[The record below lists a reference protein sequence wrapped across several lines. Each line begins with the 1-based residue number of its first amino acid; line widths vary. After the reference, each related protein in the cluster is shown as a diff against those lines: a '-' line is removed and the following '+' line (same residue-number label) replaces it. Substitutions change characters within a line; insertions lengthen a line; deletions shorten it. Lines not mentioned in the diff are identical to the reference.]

1 MPSSHTGLE
10 LSLPQLVDQ
19 RKGPIN
25 CEVTSL
31 SRREFNWSL
40 TVFQAIGN
48 CAWIG
53 KVRVASCELR
63 VTSCELRV
71 ASCSCFA
78 SCELRVSSEK
88 CELVH
93 LKRELRVP

>member
-1 MPSSHTGLE
+1 MCGL
-10 LSLPQLVDQ
+10 V
-19 RKGPIN
+19 K
-25 CEVTSL
+25 
-31 SRREFNWSL
+31 
-40 TVFQAIGN
+40 
-48 CAWIG
+48 
-53 KVRVASCELR
+53 CELR

-71 ASCSCFA
+71 TSCSCFA

>member
-1 MPSSHTGLE
+1 MTKNIV
-10 LSLPQLVDQ
+10 VDL
-19 RKGPIN
+19 R
-25 CEVTSL
+25 
-31 SRREFNWSL
+31 
-40 TVFQAIGN
+40 
-48 CAWIG
+48 WIG

-71 ASCSCFA
+71 ANCTCFA